1 MPLALDQAYQT
12 GSRQAACGPIAC
24 SMRPI
29 MTFLISY
36 MTENYSK
43 LYEFTVISSIKQF
56 SYSTI
61 GVVLLLFS
69 TKV

>member
-29 MTFLISY
+29 MTFLIPN
-36 MTENYSK
+36 MTENCRK
-43 LYEFTVISSIKQF
+43 FMN
-56 SYSTI
+56 
-61 GVVLLLFS
+61 LL
-69 TKV
+69 